1 MFKQASKDTNIDH
14 HESMTVRE
22 LPLWAIY
29 ILPQSRHKGSTVITV
44 NNIYAYILF
53 P

>member
-1 MFKQASKDTNIDH
+1 MFKQVSKYTNIDH
-14 HESMTVRE
+14 HGSMTVWG

-44 NNIYAYILF
+44 NNIYVCILF